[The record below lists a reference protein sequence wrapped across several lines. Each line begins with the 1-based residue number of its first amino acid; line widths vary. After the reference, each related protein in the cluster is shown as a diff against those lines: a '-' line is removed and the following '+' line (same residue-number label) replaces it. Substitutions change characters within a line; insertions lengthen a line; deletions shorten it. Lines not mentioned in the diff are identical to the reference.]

1 MKKADSKTSAS
12 SGCKKSIKDRA
23 GAILQKRGAKKE
35 LEAFR
40 SVVGMWENKDTSF
53 FDKK

>member
-1 MKKADSKTSAS
+1 MRKIKTSVA
-12 SGCKKSIKDRA
+12 GNRGTLRQKA
-23 GAILQKRGAKKE
+23 GAILQKRGARKE
-35 LEAFR
+35 LEAFH